1 MLTHSEN
8 VSLLCELAL
17 FYENCVELCLPP
29 HSVLQDELGWL
40 QKEIELWVWASLLTT
55 PDGNINCLRLHLL
68 TLRCCFFS
76 FSFFS
81 FACYIWV
88 ESSSSS
94 ATRRWIIGFSRTRF
108 KVLILKFVDLKTPVS
123 VCVCVNTSSSFSWHS
138 LWCFSWRKKGYNN
151 REVIEK
157 QVMSSR
163 TPGLFLTFVHNSN
176 CISCP
181 SLIKSNQLVC
191 VRRS

>member
-8 VSLLCELAL
+8 VHLLCELAL
-17 FYENCVELCLPP
+17 FYENCIKLCLPLQ
-29 HSVLQDELGWL
+29 SVLQDELGWL
-40 QKEIELWVWASLLTT
+40 EKEIELWVWASVLTT

-88 ESSSSS
+88 ESSFSS
-94 ATRRWIIGFSRTRF
+94 ATRRWIIGFSRTQF
-108 KVLILKFVDLKTPVS
+108 KVLILKFVDLKNLVS
-123 VCVCVNTSSSFSWHS
+123 VCVCQYFVFVFLTQFVV
-138 LWCFSWRKKGYNN
+138 FFMKKKDYNN

-157 QVMSSR
+157 QVMSSEDVG
-163 TPGLFLTFVHNSN
+163 PVPN
-176 CISCP
+176 IST
-181 SLIKSNQLVC
+181 QV
-191 VRRS
+191 